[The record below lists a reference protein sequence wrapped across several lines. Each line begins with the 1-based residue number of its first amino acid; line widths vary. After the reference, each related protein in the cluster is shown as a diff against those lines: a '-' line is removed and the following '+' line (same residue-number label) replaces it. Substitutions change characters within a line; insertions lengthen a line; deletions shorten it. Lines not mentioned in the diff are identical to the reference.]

1 MPSMP
6 DPHRGDGPPDTAA
19 MSPDPDRPR
28 CRWAQ
33 ADAMMMAYHDAEWGQ
48 PVHDSRQLWEMLV
61 LESFQAGLS
70 WRTILKRRA
79 GFRRAFAGFDP
90 DHVARFGDADIT
102 RLLADPG
109 IIRARAKIVAAIGN
123 ARAYIAMRE
132 RGEDLATFAWGMVGH
147 APVHNHGPVQ
157 ASSPLSHAMSA
168 ALRARGFRFVGPVTA
183 YAWMQAAGMI
193 HDHEPG
199 CFRYA
204 GAGVLLLNKNEL

>member
-1 MPSMP
+1 
-6 DPHRGDGPPDTAA
+6 
-19 MSPDPDRPR
+19 MSPDPTRPR

-33 ADAMMMAYHDAEWGQ
+33 ADAMMMAYHDGEWGQ

-70 WRTILKRRA
+70 WRTVLKRRA

-90 DHVARFGDADIT
+90 DRVARFGDADIT

-109 IIRARAKIVAAIGN
+109 IIRARAKIAATIGN
-123 ARAYIAMRE
+123 ARAYIAMRD
-132 RGEDLATFAWGMVGH
+132 RGEDFATFAWGMVGH
-147 APVHNHGPVQ
+147 TPVHNPGPVQ
-157 ASSPLSHAMSA
+157 ASSPLSHAMST
-168 ALRARGFRFVGPVTA
+168 ALRARGFRFVGPVIA

-199 CFRYA
+199 CFRH
-204 GAGVLLLNKNEL
+204 VSPRIIME